1 MKPPPFLVHKLV
13 QRVCAA
19 YSDSASVLYV
29 QLADVLLVLAIVLV
43 SKRERERKLRELES
57 VLWFRVQRWLIC
69 VSVCV

>member
-13 QRVCAA
+13 QRVYAA
-19 YSDSASVLYV
+19 HSDSASVLYV

-43 SKRERERKLRELES
+43 SKRERERKLRALKS